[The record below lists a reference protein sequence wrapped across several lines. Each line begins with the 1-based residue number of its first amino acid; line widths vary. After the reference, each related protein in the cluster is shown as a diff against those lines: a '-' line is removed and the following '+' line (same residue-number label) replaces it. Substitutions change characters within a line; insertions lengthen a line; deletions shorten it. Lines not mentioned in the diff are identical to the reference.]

1 MRQYIDLITNEIDHK
16 SEFVK
21 QAYHQGENSNLPFW
35 RDSTGNE
42 VDLLHTV
49 GEKQYAFEIILHL
62 RRGLLIWIG
71 KKSAKAVCNR
81 V

>member
-49 GEKQYAFEIILHL
+49 GENNICF
-62 RRGLLIWIG
+62 
-71 KKSAKAVCNR
+71 
-81 V
+81 